1 MHLHSSTGVGVDC
14 LVSFFL
20 LMLRR
25 PTRSNRTDTLF
36 PDTTLFR
43 SPLGAVEN
51 SEGHGEAAL
60 NLAREALAERIATW
74 GPDDPRVGTG
84 YNDVASARSE
94 EHTSELQSL
103 MSISYADF
111 CLNKKTT
118 SYNSTN
124 HSLCIHAINTES
136 QKATLNSA

>member
-84 YNDVASARSE
+84 YNDVASALEGLERYDEAIPMWRKTWQFEQIGRASCRE
-94 EHTSELQSL
+94 RVCKYV
-103 MSISYADF
+103 SISVGAG
-111 CLNKKTT
+111 
-118 SYNSTN
+118 
-124 HSLCIHAINTES
+124 
-136 QKATLNSA
+136 